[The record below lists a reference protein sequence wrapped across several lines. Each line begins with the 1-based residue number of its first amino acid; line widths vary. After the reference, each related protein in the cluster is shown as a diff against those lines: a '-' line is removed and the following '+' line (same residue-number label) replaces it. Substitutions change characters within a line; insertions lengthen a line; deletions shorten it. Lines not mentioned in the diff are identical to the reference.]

1 MIAVTDASE
10 RVRMEAE
17 LRRALDRDEFE
28 LHYQPKF
35 TLMNGE
41 TRLIGA
47 EALLRWNHP
56 ERGTVPPGSFIAIA
70 EETGL
75 IVPIGDWT
83 LREATAA
90 ARRWNADPAD
100 APATVAVNL
109 SFRQFDRPDLFE
121 FMRDTLRE
129 SRLEPALL
137 ELELTES
144 TRMRN
149 TEVTIEIGR
158 AAGRERVC
166 QKV

>member
-1 MIAVTDASE
+1 MRISDWSSDVCSSD
-10 RVRMEAE
+10 
-17 LRRALDRDEFE
+17 L
-28 LHYQPKF
+28 
-35 TLMNGE
+35 
-41 TRLIGA
+41 
-47 EALLRWNHP
+47 
-56 ERGTVPPGSFIAIA
+56 
-70 EETGL
+70 
-75 IVPIGDWT
+75 PIGDWT

-144 TRMRN
+144 TLMRN

>member
-75 IVPIGDWT
+75 IVPIGDWK
-83 LREATAA
+83 LGGATAA
-90 ARRWNADPAD
+90 ARPSQHDPA
-100 APATVAVNL
+100 ASPATMAPTPLDRPPLERRRCGPQVSNAVN
-109 SFRQFDRPDLFE
+109 
-121 FMRDTLRE
+121 
-129 SRLEPALL
+129 
-137 ELELTES
+137 
-144 TRMRN
+144 
-149 TEVTIEIGR
+149 
-158 AAGRERVC
+158 
-166 QKV
+166 

>member
-1 MIAVTDASE
+1 MRISDWSSDVCSSD
-10 RVRMEAE
+10 
-17 LRRALDRDEFE
+17 L
-28 LHYQPKF
+28 F

-90 ARRWNADPAD
+90 ARPWNADPAD

-109 SFRQFDRPDLFE
+109 SFRQFARPDLFE
-121 FMRDTLRE
+121 SMPDRKTTRLT
-129 SRLEPALL
+129 SRH
-137 ELELTES
+137 
-144 TRMRN
+144 
-149 TEVTIEIGR
+149 
-158 AAGRERVC
+158 
-166 QKV
+166 

>member
-1 MIAVTDASE
+1 MRISDWSSDVCSSD
-10 RVRMEAE
+10 
-17 LRRALDRDEFE
+17 L
-28 LHYQPKF
+28 F

-100 APATVAVNL
+100 APAHVAVNL
-109 SFRQFDRPDLFE
+109 TFSPFDRPDPFA
-121 FMRDTLRE
+121 FIPHTFSD
-129 SRLEPALL
+129 SPPSPEPHLIQPHKH
-137 ELELTES
+137 TP
-144 TRMRN
+144 THRTN
-149 TEVTIEIGR
+149 
-158 AAGRERVC
+158 
-166 QKV
+166 